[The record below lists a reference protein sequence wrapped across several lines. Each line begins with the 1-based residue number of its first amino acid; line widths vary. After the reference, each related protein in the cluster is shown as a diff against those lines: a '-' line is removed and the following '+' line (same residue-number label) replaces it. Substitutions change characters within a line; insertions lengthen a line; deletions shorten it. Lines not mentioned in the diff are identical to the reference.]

1 MAETK
6 LDQARM
12 EAFGG
17 QVLDSIN
24 GAGTALFLSIGY
36 RTGLFDAMSQ
46 MAPSTS
52 EQIASAT
59 SLNERYVREWL
70 NGLVVAGVVEYDP
83 GARTYTLPPEHAA
96 LLTRAAGPDN
106 MAFFAQYLALIGEVE
121 GDVVDAFRNGGGVPY
136 DRYPRFQGLQR
147 DETARVYDAS
157 LVEAILPLAPEVV
170 DRLKTGT
177 EAADVGTGGGHA
189 VNLMAKAFPNSRFT
203 GFDISEQGLAMGRH
217 EAEEWGLGNVSFV
230 QGDAGEID
238 GSFGLITTF
247 DVIHDLAQPAAAL
260 AAISRSL
267 EPDGYYLMGEIAASS
282 NVEENIDN
290 PIGPLLYMFSVFYC
304 MTTALSQGGVGVGTV
319 WGDQLCRQYL
329 AEAGFSAVDA
339 RTVEGDI
346 FNVYY
351 VCTKV

>member
-1 MAETK
+1 M
-6 LDQARM
+6 
-12 EAFGG
+12 
-17 QVLDSIN
+17 
-24 GAGTALFLSIGY
+24 
-36 RTGLFDAMSQ
+36 
-46 MAPSTS
+46 
-52 EQIASAT
+52 
-59 SLNERYVREWL
+59 
-70 NGLVVAGVVEYDP
+70 VEYDP

-170 DRLKTGT
+170 DRLETGT

-217 EAEEWGLGNVSFV
+217 EAEVWGLGNVSFV
-230 QGDAGEID
+230 QRDAGEID

-339 RTVEGDI
+339 RTVEGDM

-351 VCTKV
+351 VCTKA